1 MKPILY
7 APEEKEYK
15 TNGLGRLSDAI
26 SCTVTEERNGQYEL
40 HMVYPQNGIHF
51 ADIKNGCQIYC
62 VPVSLFPARLRSTRS
77 ISATRCAISPSCL
90 FTTWT
95 PTWMRSWLR
104 SGRIRRRTTLS
115 R

>member
-40 HMVYPQNGIHF
+40 HMEYPAGGVHA
-51 ADIKNGCQIYC
+51 ADILNSRIIYA
-62 VPVSLFPARLRSTRS
+62 VPADNRDPQPFRIYRVTKP
-77 ISATRCAISPSCL
+77 
-90 FTTWT
+90 
-95 PTWMRSWLR
+95 MRTS
-104 SGRIRRRTTLS
+104 
-115 R
+115 